1 MDPNRRY
8 VNARWPTLVGM
19 AVRSSERTKAAIL
32 SAARERFA
40 AVGFEAATIRAI
52 AADAGIDPAMVMRY
66 FGTKDRLFA
75 AAAEFDLRFPD
86 FSHVDRKDLG
96 EALARHF
103 LYRWESD
110 EALILLLKSS
120 TTNHEAAERIRQI
133 FVAQA
138 TPMVARLAP
147 EDAGTRAGLIAT
159 QILGFALVRFVL
171 KLPPIARMS
180 RDEVVEWI
188 GPTLQRYIDAPG
200 PLAAK

>member
-1 MDPNRRY
+1 
-8 VNARWPTLVGM
+8 M
-19 AVRSSERTKAAIL
+19 ATRSSERTKAAIL

-66 FGTKDRLFA
+66 FGAKDRLFA

-86 FSHVDRKDLG
+86 FSDIDHKDLG
-96 EALARHF
+96 AALVRHF
-103 LYRWESD
+103 LERWESD

-120 TTNHEAAERIRQI
+120 TTNHEAAERMRQI
-133 FVAQA
+133 FVAQL
-138 TPMVARLAP
+138 TPMVAPLTGA
-147 EDAGTRAGLIAT
+147 DAGTRAGLIAT

-171 KLPPIARMS
+171 KLPPIAAMS

-188 GPTLQRYIDAPG
+188 GPTVQRYVDAPG
-200 PLAAK
+200 PLGLDAK